1 MLRVAPLTCA
11 VCAVATW
18 LSMPCEVAAKSGG
31 AGFGAHRF
39 FSARPTLARRPFN
52 HGAFRNSAWIGGGI
66 ASTYPYFEPAYGDRR
81 LRIARM
87 QARLIALQRAALQTG
102 LENIDRGSA
111 VLPTRRSEMF
121 FG

>member
-1 MLRVAPLTCA
+1 MLRVGPLTCA

-52 HGAFRNSAWIGGGI
+52 HGAFRNSAWLGGGI
-66 ASTYPYFEPAYGDRR
+66 ASTYPYFEPAYGDGTLPSEVVYSPPEPSR
-81 LRIARM
+81 
-87 QARLIALQRAALQTG
+87 ALNCQRSIQT
-102 LENIDRGSA
+102 L
-111 VLPTRRSEMF
+111 L
-121 FG
+121 